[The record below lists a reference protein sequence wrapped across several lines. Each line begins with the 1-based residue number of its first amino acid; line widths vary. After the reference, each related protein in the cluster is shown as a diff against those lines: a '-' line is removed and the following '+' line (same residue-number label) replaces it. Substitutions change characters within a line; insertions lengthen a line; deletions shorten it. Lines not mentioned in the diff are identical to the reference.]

1 MKREQVKAYIEKEGS
16 ECPFC
21 TSREIAAIVD
31 GDVYEGEYDPIFGG
45 EVKREVV
52 CSSCGKSWREYY
64 RMHDIEELDAD
75 GCAIENEEEAA

>member
-1 MKREQVKAYIEKEGS
+1 MKTKQVQAYIEKEGS

-21 TSREIAAIVD
+21 GSREITGITD
-31 GDVYEGEYDPIFGG
+31 GDTYEGEYDPIFGG